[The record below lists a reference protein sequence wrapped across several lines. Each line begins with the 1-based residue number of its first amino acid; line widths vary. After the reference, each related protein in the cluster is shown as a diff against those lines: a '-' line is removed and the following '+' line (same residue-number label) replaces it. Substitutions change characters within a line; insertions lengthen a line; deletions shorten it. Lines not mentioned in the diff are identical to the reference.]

1 MGTPQEI
8 MMKSMNQ
15 MLKSLTGIEFT
26 DDFMELVQKIKIKEF
41 STNPDKELLTLYGQI
56 EVENEESLEALEK
69 LIAPMLAMIKQ
80 FGAEK
85 DATQET

>member
-1 MGTPQEI
+1 
-8 MMKSMNQ
+8 MKSMNQ

-26 DDFMELVQKIKIKEF
+26 DDFMELMKKIKIKGF
-41 STNPDKELLTLYGQI
+41 STNAEKELLTLYGQI

-69 LIAPMLAMIKQ
+69 LVAPMLAMIKQ

-85 DATQET
+85 DETEESENPS